1 MEKLK
6 QWSPVI
12 SMVLLVLIFFR
23 SCGTGSDVNKLKKE
37 VQVLNEK
44 VVSQDQMIKIVE
56 TTVAWKTLRIEEISD
71 KEKISVNAL
80 QAKEEKDEK
89 DGN

>member
-44 VVSQDQMIKIVE
+44 VVSQDQMINILE

-71 KEKISVNAL
+71 KERISINAL
-80 QAKEEKDEK
+80 QAKEEKSEK

>member
-1 MEKLK
+1 
-6 QWSPVI
+6 
-12 SMVLLVLIFFR
+12 LVLIFFR

-56 TTVAWKTLRIEEISD
+56 TTIAWKTLRIEEISD
-71 KEKISVNAL
+71 KEKISINAL
-80 QAKEEKDEK
+80 QAKDEKDEK

>member
-44 VVSQDQMIKIVE
+44 VVGQEEMINILE

-80 QAKEEKDEK
+80 QAKEEKSEK

>member
-44 VVSQDQMIKIVE
+44 VVGQEEMINILE
-56 TTVAWKTLRIEEISD
+56 TTVAWKTLRLEEISD
-71 KEKISVNAL
+71 KEKISINAL
-80 QAKEEKDEK
+80 QAKEEKSEK

>member
-1 MEKLK
+1 ML
-6 QWSPVI
+6 PYHLI
-12 SMVLLVLIFFR
+12 LLVLLVLIFFR

>member
-37 VQVLNEK
+37 VQALNEK
-44 VVSQDQMIKIVE
+44 VISQDQMIEIVE
-56 TTVAWKTLRIEEISD
+56 TTAAWKTLRLEEISD
-71 KEKISVNAL
+71 KEKISINAL
-80 QAKEEKDEK
+80 QAKDEKDEK

>member
-37 VQVLNEK
+37 VQALNEK
-44 VVSQDQMIKIVE
+44 VISQDQMIKIVE
-56 TTVAWKTLRIEEISD
+56 TTVAWKTLRLEEISD
-71 KEKISVNAL
+71 KEKISINAL
-80 QAKEEKDEK
+80 QAKDEKDEK

>member
-44 VVSQDQMIKIVE
+44 VVSQEQMINILE
-56 TTVAWKTLRIEEISD
+56 TTVAWKSLRIEEISD
-71 KEKISVNAL
+71 KEKISINAL
-80 QAKEEKDEK
+80 QAKEEKSEK

>member
-1 MEKLK
+1 
-6 QWSPVI
+6 
-12 SMVLLVLIFFR
+12 
-23 SCGTGSDVNKLKKE
+23 VNKLKKE

-44 VVSQDQMIKIVE
+44 VVSQEQMINIIE

-71 KEKISVNAL
+71 KEKISINAL
-80 QAKEEKDEK
+80 QAKEEKSEK

>member
-37 VQVLNEK
+37 VQALNEK

-71 KEKISVNAL
+71 KEKISINAL

>member
-71 KEKISVNAL
+71 KEKISINAL
-80 QAKEEKDEK
+80 QAK
-89 DGN
+89 

>member
-44 VVSQDQMIKIVE
+44 VVSQEQMINILE
-56 TTVAWKTLRIEEISD
+56 TTVTWKSLRIEEISD
-71 KEKISVNAL
+71 KEKISINAL
-80 QAKEEKDEK
+80 QAKEEKSEK

>member
-56 TTVAWKTLRIEEISD
+56 TTVAWKTLRLEEISD
-71 KEKISVNAL
+71 KEKISINAL

>member
-44 VVSQDQMIKIVE
+44 VVGQEEMINILE
-56 TTVAWKTLRIEEISD
+56 TTAAWKTLRLEEISD
-71 KEKISVNAL
+71 KEKISINAL
-80 QAKEEKDEK
+80 QAKEEKSEK

>member
-80 QAKEEKDEK
+80 QAKDEKDEK
-89 DGN
+89 GGN

>member
-23 SCGTGSDVNKLKKE
+23 SCGPGSDVNKLKKE

-71 KEKISVNAL
+71 KEKISINAL

>member
-71 KEKISVNAL
+71 KEKISINAL

>member
-44 VVSQDQMIKIVE
+44 VVGQEEMINILE

-71 KEKISVNAL
+71 KERISINAL
-80 QAKEEKDEK
+80 QAKEEKSEK

>member
-23 SCGTGSDVNKLKKE
+23 SCGTGSDVNKLKKV

>member
-37 VQVLNEK
+37 VQALNEK

-56 TTVAWKTLRIEEISD
+56 TTVAWKTLRLEEISD
-71 KEKISVNAL
+71 KEKISINTL
-80 QAKEEKDEK
+80 QAKNEKNEK

>member
-1 MEKLK
+1 MEKIK

-44 VVSQDQMIKIVE
+44 VISQEQMINILE
-56 TTVAWKTLRIEEISD
+56 TTVAWKTLRLEEISD
-71 KEKISVNAL
+71 KERISINAL
-80 QAKEEKDEK
+80 QAKEEKSEK

>member
-44 VVSQDQMIKIVE
+44 VVGQEEMINILE

-71 KEKISVNAL
+71 KEKISINAL
-80 QAKEEKDEK
+80 QAKEEKSEK

>member
-56 TTVAWKTLRIEEISD
+56 TTIAWKTLRIEEISD
-71 KEKISVNAL
+71 KEKISINAL
-80 QAKEEKDEK
+80 QAKDEKDEK

>member
-6 QWSPVI
+6 QLSPII

-44 VVSQDQMIKIVE
+44 VVSQEQMINILE
-56 TTVAWKTLRIEEISD
+56 TTAAWKTLRLEEISD
-71 KEKISVNAL
+71 KEKISINAL
-80 QAKEEKDEK
+80 QAKEEKSEK

>member
-6 QWSPVI
+6 QWSPII

-44 VVSQDQMIKIVE
+44 VVSQEQMINILE

-71 KEKISVNAL
+71 KEKISINAL
-80 QAKEEKDEK
+80 QAKEEKSEK

>member
-1 MEKLK
+1 M
-6 QWSPVI
+6 
-12 SMVLLVLIFFR
+12 IFFR
-23 SCGTGSDVNKLKKE
+23 SCGTGSHVNKVNKE

-56 TTVAWKTLRIEEISD
+56 TTVAWETLRIEEISD

>member
-71 KEKISVNAL
+71 KEKISINAL
-80 QAKEEKDEK
+80 QAKDEKDEK

>member
-44 VVSQDQMIKIVE
+44 VVSQEKMIEILE
-56 TTVAWKTLRIEEISD
+56 TTVTWKSLRIEEISD
-71 KEKISVNAL
+71 KERISINAL
-80 QAKEEKDEK
+80 QAKEEKSEK

>member
-44 VVSQDQMIKIVE
+44 VVSQDQMIKILE

-71 KEKISVNAL
+71 KERISINAL
-80 QAKEEKDEK
+80 QAKEEISEK
-89 DGN
+89 NGN

>member
-1 MEKLK
+1 MEKIK

-44 VVSQDQMIKIVE
+44 VISQEQMINILE

-71 KEKISVNAL
+71 KERISINAL
-80 QAKEEKDEK
+80 QAKEEKSEK

>member
-56 TTVAWKTLRIEEISD
+56 TTAAWKTLRLEEISD
-71 KEKISVNAL
+71 KEKISINAL

>member
-44 VVSQDQMIKIVE
+44 VVSQEQMINILE
-56 TTVAWKTLRIEEISD
+56 TTVTWKSLRIEEISD
-71 KEKISVNAL
+71 KERISINAL
-80 QAKEEKDEK
+80 QAKEEKSEK

>member
-44 VVSQDQMIKIVE
+44 VVSQEQMINIIE

-71 KEKISVNAL
+71 KEKISINAL
-80 QAKEEKDEK
+80 QAKEEKSEK

>member
-44 VVSQDQMIKIVE
+44 VVSQDQMIKILE

-71 KEKISVNAL
+71 KERISINAL
-80 QAKEEKDEK
+80 QAKEEKSEK

>member
-44 VVSQDQMIKIVE
+44 VVSQEQMINIIE

-80 QAKEEKDEK
+80 QAKEEKSEK

>member
-37 VQVLNEK
+37 VQVLNEI

-71 KEKISVNAL
+71 KEKISINAL

>member
-71 KEKISVNAL
+71 KEKISINAL
-80 QAKEEKDEK
+80 QAKEEKDEN

>member
-71 KEKISVNAL
+71 KEKISINAL
-80 QAKEEKDEK
+80 HAKEEKDEK